1 MHLNWKNLHFYYHP
15 IFLEHL
21 KNIRHP
27 ENPQRLEIIL
37 KYLQE
42 HGIWEQLTVKT
53 PEKADLRW
61 VKMNHSSSYIQSVEA
76 ACKRAPAILDGG
88 DTLVSEKSYEAA
100 LYAVGAC
107 LMGIDDLMSGTVD
120 NVFCAVRPP
129 GHHAEHA
136 EAMGFCLFNNV
147 AIAARYAIDRY
158 ALQRVFILD
167 WDVHQGNG
175 THHSFYH
182 NYEVYFCSIHQWPL
196 YPGIG
201 AADERGKGVG
211 KGYTLNIP
219 LPPECGNYEYL
230 RVLKE
235 QVLPEI
241 RLYHPDLLII
251 SAGFDA
257 HDDDP
262 LAQMRVTT
270 DGFRQMTR
278 MVRNE
283 MKQINGGKI
292 LSVLEGGYHHENLAA
307 SVLAHLEALVEENSP
322 ENGLS
327 G

>member
-21 KNIRHP
+21 KGLRHP
-27 ENPQRLEIIL
+27 ENPERLGIIVE
-37 KYLQE
+37 YLQR
-42 HGIWEQLTVKT
+42 HGIWDQLVHKT
-53 PEKADLRW
+53 PEKAELKW
-61 VKMNHSSSYIQSVEA
+61 IETNHSPSYIHSIEET
-76 ACKRAPAILDGG
+76 CLRAPAILDGG
-88 DTLVSEKSYEAA
+88 DTLVTEKSFEAA
-100 LYAVGAC
+100 MYGVGAC
-107 LMGIDDLMSGTVD
+107 LAGVDDLMNNKVD
-120 NVFCAVRPP
+120 NVFCAIRPP
-129 GHHAEHA
+129 GHHAEYA

-175 THHSFYH
+175 THHSFYQNH
-182 NYEVYFCSIHQWPL
+182 DVYFCSIHQWPL

-201 AADERGKGVG
+201 AAEERGRGLG

-219 LPPECGNYEYL
+219 LPPDCGDHEYL
-230 RVLKE
+230 RVLSE
-235 QVLPEI
+235 QIIPEL

-262 LAQMRVTT
+262 LAQMRVSTE
-270 DGFRQMTR
+270 GFRKMTR
-278 MVRNE
+278 MLREE
-283 MKQINGGKI
+283 MKQINDGKI

-307 SVLAHLEALVEENSP
+307 SLLAHLEALVETE
-322 ENGLS
+322 
-327 G
+327 